1 MNLSNHIE
9 ALLFSRAEPWAV
21 DELAKALSENKEN
34 IEMAIT
40 ELAETRA
47 QTGLVILRSENA
59 ITLGTHPESSELLAK
74 LHKEELEKTLS
85 KASVETLAIIMYGND
100 VTRGVI
106 DYIRG
111 VNSSFILRSLLVR
124 GLIER
129 KPYEKDKKRFA
140 YTPTIELL
148 ASLGV
153 QKVQDLPDYE
163 KINNEL
169 TSQSTKANLEGN
181 QDDLTS

>member
-1 MNLSNHIE
+1 
-9 ALLFSRAEPWAV
+9 
-21 DELAKALSENKEN
+21 
-34 IEMAIT
+34 
-40 ELAETRA
+40 
-47 QTGLVILRSENA
+47 
-59 ITLGTHPESSELLAK
+59 
-74 LHKEELEKTLS
+74 
-85 KASVETLAIIMYGND
+85 MYGND